1 MGKLLC
7 ILAVVMIAAG
17 AFAASAQTVVPP
29 PETDRALTD
38 GKDQGMETL
47 AELLAIIS
55 DTEVGTAGSSLKQ
68 AGTAFRILRF
78 CADQPS
84 EFRET
89 ADLDTACRAAL
100 DMLDPAEREAFDAV
114 FPMVSDLI
122 DTCFENRGLQS
133 AVFEDAGLKE
143 AMEEILKDPQVLVSW
158 PVLRDSLVK
167 TGCDE

>member
-1 MGKLLC
+1 
-7 ILAVVMIAAG
+7 
-17 AFAASAQTVVPP
+17 
-29 PETDRALTD
+29 
-38 GKDQGMETL
+38 METFG
-47 AELLAIIS
+47 ELLAVIC

-68 AGTAFRILRF
+68 AGTAVRILRF

-100 DMLDPAEREAFDAV
+100 DMLDPADREAFDAV
-114 FPMVSDLI
+114 FPMISYLI
-122 DTCFENRGLQS
+122 DACFEDWGLQS

-143 AMEEILKDPQVLVSW
+143 AMEEMLKDPQVLVSW

-167 TGCDE
+167 TGRDE